1 MGPGCVPSKGSSFGI
16 LAAMSAR
23 TRSDDQ
29 GAKADD
35 CPSKSARVVDESVVL
50 RWLKKKKKKKLGREV
65 GLQGALQVVTM
76 GVEGAIDDHMSKF
89 GMEIMRKE
97 RQMNSH
103 YDAMTTRRKM
113 DTCLEGVFEDTIECC
128 R

>member
-1 MGPGCVPSKGSSFGI
+1 MEEKF
-16 LAAMSAR
+16 
-23 TRSDDQ
+23 
-29 GAKADD
+29 
-35 CPSKSARVVDESVVL
+35 E
-50 RWLKKKKKKKLGREV
+50 
-65 GLQGALQVVTM
+65 LQRALQVMTM
-76 GVEGAIDDHMSKF
+76 CVEGAIDNHMSKF

-103 YDAMTTRRKM
+103 YDSTTTRREM